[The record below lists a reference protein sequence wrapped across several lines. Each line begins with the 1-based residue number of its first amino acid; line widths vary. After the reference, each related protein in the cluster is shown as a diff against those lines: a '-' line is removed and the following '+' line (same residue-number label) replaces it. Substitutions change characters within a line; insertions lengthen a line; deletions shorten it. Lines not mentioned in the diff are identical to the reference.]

1 MNTLDIIILIC
12 FLPGIIRGLSKGF
25 LEQAVSLVGM
35 VLSVWCAFKLRGLV
49 CEAIAPHLEMSETLL
64 NVVAFALILIG
75 VSVLALI
82 LAKLFTKLVELMMLG
97 WVNRLLGALTSCLVT
112 LVVLGVVIVLFDT
125 VNVKFGLVNSPLLSE
140 SVLYEGIKN
149 LANLAFPYMKKLL
162 MLQS

>member
-125 VNVKFGLVNSPLLSE
+125 VNVKFGLVNSPLLS
-140 SVLYEGIKN
+140 
-149 LANLAFPYMKKLL
+149 
-162 MLQS
+162 

>member
-35 VLSVWCAFKLRGLV
+35 VLSVWCAFKLRGVV

-149 LANLAFPYMKKLL
+149 LANLAFPYLKQLL

>member
-149 LANLAFPYMKKLL
+149 LANLAFPYMKQLL

>member
-149 LANLAFPYMKKLL
+149 LAILAFPYMKQLL

>member
-35 VLSVWCAFKLRGLV
+35 VLSVWCAFKLRGVV

-149 LANLAFPYMKKLL
+149 LANLAFPYMKQLL

>member
-1 MNTLDIIILIC
+1 MFSAGDNQGP
-12 FLPGIIRGLSKGF
+12 FQGLSGAGR
-25 LEQAVSLVGM
+25 EPRRNGPE
-35 VLSVWCAFKLRGLV
+35 C
-49 CEAIAPHLEMSETLL
+49 
-64 NVVAFALILIG
+64 VVRFQTALILIG

-82 LAKLFTKLVELMMLG
+82 VAKLFTKLVELMMLG
-97 WVNRLLGALTSCLVT
+97 WINRLLGALTSCLVT

-149 LANLAFPYMKKLL
+149 LANLAFPYMKQLL

>member
-82 LAKLFTKLVELMMLG
+82 VAKLFTKLVELMMLG
-97 WVNRLLGALTSCLVT
+97 WINRLLGALTSCLVT

-149 LANLAFPYMKKLL
+149 LANLAFPYMKQLL

>member
-25 LEQAVSLVGM
+25 LEQAMSLVGM
-35 VLSVWCAFKLRGLV
+35 VLSVWCAFKLRGVV

-82 LAKLFTKLVELMMLG
+82 VAKLFTKLVELMMLG
-97 WVNRLLGALTSCLVT
+97 WINRLLGALTSCLVT

-149 LANLAFPYMKKLL
+149 LANLAFPYMKQLL

>member
-125 VNVKFGLVNSPLLSE
+125 VNVKFGLVNSPLLRE

-149 LANLAFPYMKKLL
+149 LANLAFPYLKQLL

>member
-75 VSVLALI
+75 VSVLALL

-149 LANLAFPYMKKLL
+149 LANLAFPYMKQLL

>member
-35 VLSVWCAFKLRGLV
+35 VLSVWCAFKLRGVV

-82 LAKLFTKLVELMMLG
+82 VAKLFTKLVELMMLG
-97 WVNRLLGALTSCLVT
+97 WINRLLGALTSCLVT

-149 LANLAFPYMKKLL
+149 LANLAFPYLKQLL

>member
-35 VLSVWCAFKLRGLV
+35 VLSVWCAFKLRGVV

-97 WVNRLLGALTSCLVT
+97 WINRLLGALTSCLVT

-149 LANLAFPYMKKLL
+149 LANLAFPYMKQLL

>member
-140 SVLYEGIKN
+140 SVLYGGIKN
-149 LANLAFPYMKKLL
+149 LANLAFPYMKQLL

>member
-35 VLSVWCAFKLRGLV
+35 VLSVWCAFKLRGVV

-82 LAKLFTKLVELMMLG
+82 VAKLFTKLVELMMLG
-97 WVNRLLGALTSCLVT
+97 WINRLLGALTSCLVT

-149 LANLAFPYMKKLL
+149 LANLAFPYMKQLL

>member
-35 VLSVWCAFKLRGLV
+35 VLSVWCAFKLRGVV

-82 LAKLFTKLVELMMLG
+82 VAKLFTKLVELMMLG

-149 LANLAFPYMKKLL
+149 LANLAFPYMKQLL